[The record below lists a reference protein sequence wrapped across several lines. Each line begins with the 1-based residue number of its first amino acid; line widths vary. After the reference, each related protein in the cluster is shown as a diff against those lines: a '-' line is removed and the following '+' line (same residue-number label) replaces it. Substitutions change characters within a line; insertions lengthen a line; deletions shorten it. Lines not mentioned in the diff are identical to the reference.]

1 MNNNLN
7 YDLETKLVHGG
18 HKPDSSTGALASPI
32 YQTATFAA
40 NTVEHFEELCQ
51 TWGYVY
57 TRECNPNLTE
67 LETKLCMIEGGEN
80 AVVSASGMGA
90 IASTVL
96 ALVKSGDHIICSE
109 GVFSHTKIL
118 MEELLT
124 KFGVEVSFVNA
135 VNSDN
140 IEKELKKNTKFVYI
154 ESPINPTLDLVD
166 IKTVCNIAH
175 ENKSLVIVDS
185 TFATPIIQQPIKLGA
200 DIVIHSLTKFINGHG
215 DSLGGAVIGSKELI
229 ELVRWPSLCCF
240 TGSSLPPMNAW
251 LITRGIKTLDMRV
264 KRHCENAL
272 EIANFLENQD
282 CVEVVKYPGLK
293 SHPQHELCKAQMNGL
308 GGGIVSFKLKDGI
321 NGFTRDEVSRK
332 LINSLKLVTIATSLG
347 EEHTL
352 VQMNGENLIRVS
364 VGLESAQDIINDFTQ
379 AIEEVTTY
387 I

>member
-124 KFGVEVSFVNA
+124 KFG
-135 VNSDN
+135 
-140 IEKELKKNTKFVYI
+140 
-154 ESPINPTLDLVD
+154 
-166 IKTVCNIAH
+166 
-175 ENKSLVIVDS
+175 
-185 TFATPIIQQPIKLGA
+185 
-200 DIVIHSLTKFINGHG
+200 
-215 DSLGGAVIGSKELI
+215 
-229 ELVRWPSLCCF
+229 
-240 TGSSLPPMNAW
+240 
-251 LITRGIKTLDMRV
+251 
-264 KRHCENAL
+264 
-272 EIANFLENQD
+272 
-282 CVEVVKYPGLK
+282 
-293 SHPQHELCKAQMNGL
+293 
-308 GGGIVSFKLKDGI
+308 
-321 NGFTRDEVSRK
+321 
-332 LINSLKLVTIATSLG
+332 
-347 EEHTL
+347 
-352 VQMNGENLIRVS
+352 
-364 VGLESAQDIINDFTQ
+364 
-379 AIEEVTTY
+379 
-387 I
+387 